1 VKRKSP
7 YTPKSDDFRVTD
19 SATRGHNRAAMANCD
34 REPILA
40 VTVMVDVAVVI
51 PGAGFTFPDMP

>member
-1 VKRKSP
+1 MKQKSP
-7 YTPKSDDFRVTD
+7 YTSKFDDFRVTD

-34 REPILA
+34 RKPILA

-51 PGAGFTFPDMP
+51 PDAGFTFPDMP